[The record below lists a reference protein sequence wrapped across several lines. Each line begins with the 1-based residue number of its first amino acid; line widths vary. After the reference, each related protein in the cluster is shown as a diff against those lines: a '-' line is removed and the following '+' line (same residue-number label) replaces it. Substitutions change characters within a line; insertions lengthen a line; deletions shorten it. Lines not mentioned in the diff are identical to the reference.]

1 MNDNSVNLY
10 GIDTIDV
17 IDSIHAIDEK
27 NGRKGGGIY
36 YTDCPGQ
43 CVRCDGRNS
52 RNAKDRCDEGIDDGD
67 AMMHLLTEGLNDRG
81 AAEEDPILL
90 QC

>member
-1 MNDNSVNLY
+1 MD
-10 GIDTIDV
+10 
-17 IDSIHAIDEK
+17 
-27 NGRKGGGIY
+27 
-36 YTDCPGQ
+36 
-43 CVRCDGRNS
+43 RCDG
-52 RNAKDRCDEGIDDGD
+52 GIDDGD